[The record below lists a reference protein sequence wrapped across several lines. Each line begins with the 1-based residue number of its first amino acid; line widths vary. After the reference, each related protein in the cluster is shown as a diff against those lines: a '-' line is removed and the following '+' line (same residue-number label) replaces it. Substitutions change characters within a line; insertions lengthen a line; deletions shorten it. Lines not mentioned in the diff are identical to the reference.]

1 MEADHVH
8 RVAVLG
14 AGIMGHGIAQV
25 AAVAGYTVTVRDI
38 AQEFLAK
45 AEEGIRGSLGK
56 LVERGRMSQDDMNAA
71 LKRISFTVDLGE
83 AVRDAQLV
91 VEAIPEKMSLKH
103 TVWKEAAAKAPRD
116 ALLASNTSSL
126 SITEIAQAVP
136 GPERFAGMHFF
147 NPPAL
152 MKLVE
157 VNQGAKT
164 SPETVATIMEI
175 ARRMGKT
182 PVHVKKDT
190 PGFIVNRV
198 LITYINEASKLLDRH
213 SVQQIDAAMQ
223 HKAGMPMGPFM
234 LSDLIGLDTVYE
246 ILAVFQEKLGPQY
259 APDRRITELVKAK
272 KLGRKTGEGFYSYK
286 DRPTVTEAQ
295 AQGFDVSLLLR
306 PFVAE
311 AEKLVR
317 EGAASEADVDTA
329 MKLGANVPKGPFE
342 MRRSGLGE
350 EKPILTE
357 KKEGVYTITLNR
369 PGKLNSITLEMLELI
384 EAAVDEASNDFSVGC
399 IMFKGAGD
407 RAFSAGADITEFP
420 GFTEEQANRVPVT
433 GHRVFRKLLG
443 ASKPMVAAVNGYCL
457 GGGNELALFCDFR
470 LASDKARFSQP
481 EVTLGLM
488 PGWGGTYMLQRLV
501 GRTLAT
507 EMIMTGRRLDA
518 EEALKAGLV
527 NAVYPAAEFDAKA
540 LEYANKLAEGP
551 PHALAE
557 MKRLVNA
564 DPQLSKALKAEEKAF
579 TGLWRH
585 GELREGIAAFNEK
598 RKPAFRA

>member
-1 MEADHVH
+1 MKADQVH
-8 RVAVLG
+8 RIAVLG

-25 AAVAGYTVTVRDI
+25 AATAGYTVTVRDI

-56 LVERGRMSQDDMNAA
+56 LVERGRMSQAEMDSA
-71 LKRISFTVDLGE
+71 LGRIRFTVDLGE

-91 VEAIPEKMSLKH
+91 IEAIPEKMSLKH
-103 TVWKEAAAKAPRD
+103 TVWREAAEKAPRD
-116 ALLASNTSSL
+116 SILASNTSSL
-126 SITEIAQAVP
+126 SITEIAGAVP
-136 GPERFAGMHFF
+136 DPGRFAGMHFF

-164 SPETVATIMEI
+164 RPETVETIMET

-182 PVHVKKDT
+182 PVHVKKDS

-198 LITYINEASKLLDRH
+198 LITYLNEASKLLDKH

-223 HKAGMPMGPFM
+223 HRTGMPMGPFM
-234 LSDLIGLDTVYE
+234 LSDLIGLDTVHE
-246 ILAVFQEKLGPQY
+246 ILTVFQDKLGPQY
-259 APDRRITELVKAK
+259 APDRHIAELVKAK

-286 DRPTVTEAQ
+286 ERPAVTEAQ
-295 AQGFDVSLLLR
+295 AQGFDVTLLLR

-311 AEKLVR
+311 AEKLVK
-317 EGAASEADVDTA
+317 EGIASEADVDTA

-342 MRRSGLGE
+342 MRQAGLGV
-350 EKPILTE
+350 EKPVLTE
-357 KKEGVYTITLNR
+357 KRDGIYTITLNR
-369 PGKLNSITLEMLELI
+369 PAKLNSITLEMLELI
-384 EAAVDEASNDFSVGC
+384 EAAVDEASRDISVHC

-407 RAFSAGADITEFP
+407 RAFSAGADITDFP
-420 GFTEEQANRVPVT
+420 GFTVEQANRVPVT
-433 GHRVFRKLLG
+433 GHRVFRKLLDVP
-443 ASKPMVAAVNGYCL
+443 KPVVAAVNGYCL
-457 GGGNELALFCDFR
+457 GGGNELTLFCDFR

-488 PGWGGTYMLQRLV
+488 PGWGATCMLPRIV

-507 EMIMTGRRLDA
+507 EMTMTGRRLDA
-518 EEALKAGLV
+518 EEALRAGLV

-540 LEYANKLAEGP
+540 WEYAKKLAEGP

-557 MKRLVNA
+557 MKKLA
-564 DPQLSKALKAEEKAF
+564 SMDPQLDKALKAEEKAF

-585 GELREGIAAFNEK
+585 QELREGIAAFNEK

>member
-1 MEADHVH
+1 
-8 RVAVLG
+8 
-14 AGIMGHGIAQV
+14 MGHGIAQV
-25 AAVAGYTVTVRDI
+25 AAAAGYTVTVRDI
-38 AQEFLAK
+38 AQEFLTK
-45 AEEGIRGSLGK
+45 AEESIRGSLGK
-56 LVERGRMSQDDMNAA
+56 LEERGKMSQGEMDSA
-71 LKRISFTVDLGE
+71 LARIRFTTDLGE

-103 TVWKEAAAKAPRD
+103 TVWREAAEKAPRD

-126 SITEIAQAVP
+126 SITEIAGAVP
-136 GPERFAGMHFF
+136 DQGRFAGMHFF

-164 SPETVATIMEI
+164 RPETVEAIMEI
-175 ARRMGKT
+175 ARRMSKT
-182 PVHVKKDT
+182 PVHVKKDS

-198 LITYINEASKLLDRH
+198 LITYLNEASKLLDKY
-213 SVQQIDAAMQ
+213 SIQQIDAAMQ
-223 HKAGMPMGPFM
+223 HRAGMPMGPFM
-234 LSDLIGLDTVYE
+234 LSDLIGLDTVHE

-259 APDRRITELVKAK
+259 APDRHIAELVKAK

-286 DRPTVTEAQ
+286 ERPAVTEAQ
-295 AQGFDVSLLLR
+295 AQGFDVTLLLR

-311 AEKLVR
+311 AEKLVK
-317 EGAASEADVDTA
+317 EGIASEADVDTA
-329 MKLGANVPKGPFE
+329 MKLGANIPKGPFE
-342 MRRSGLGE
+342 MRQAGLGE

-357 KKEGVYTITLNR
+357 KRDGIYTITLNR
-369 PGKLNSITLEMLELI
+369 PAKLNSITLEMLELI
-384 EAAVDEASNDFSVGC
+384 EAAVDEASKDGSVRC

-407 RAFSAGADITEFP
+407 RAFSAGADITDFP
-420 GFTEEQANRVPVT
+420 GFTVEQANRVPVT
-433 GHRVFRKLLG
+433 GHRVYRRLLD
-443 ASKPMVAAVNGYCL
+443 APKPVVAAVNGYCL

-488 PGWGGTYMLQRLV
+488 PGWGATCMLPRLV

-507 EMIMTGRRLDA
+507 EMMMTGRRLDA
-518 EEALKAGLV
+518 EEALRAGLV

-540 LEYANKLAEGP
+540 WEYAKKLAEGP

-557 MKRLVNA
+557 MKKLVNA
-564 DPQLSKALKAEEKAF
+564 DPQLDKALKAEEKAF
-579 TGLWRH
+579 TSLWRH
-585 GELREGIAAFNEK
+585 GELKEGIAAFNEK
-598 RKPAFRA
+598 RRPAFRA